1 MLKDLDNT
9 EKPAKKITRI
19 VALVDNSVF
28 GMVAAEHGLKFAEIF
43 KAELCLIK
51 SNKEADLDEIQ
62 KHLTTKN
69 SEVSIFH
76 RDVKKLY
83 HKDFYAVLEEINAI
97 ILVLGAS
104 RIKGLAAFTHKTALK
119 LIIKSRI
126 PCVVTGTKNPIEN
139 AYKNILLPL
148 DSHQQSKEKSLW
160 AGYFSRFYQATVHV
174 LLTAYKDEYLKNRLY
189 ENTKFTEKL
198 YENLEIKYKKHF
210 VAEVKDDID
219 IFSLEFAPSVEASLV
234 LIMTT
239 KFFTIFDYIFGTQ
252 ELKIIA
258 NDSDLPV
265 MLINRRDDLYVLCT

>member
-1 MLKDLDNT
+1 MLKVSDNN
-9 EKPAKKITRI
+9 EKSVKKITRI
-19 VALVDNSVF
+19 VALVDNSAF
-28 GMVAAEHGLKFAEIF
+28 GMVSAEHGLKFAEIF

-51 SNKEADLDEIQ
+51 SNKDANLDEVQ
-62 KHLTTKN
+62 KHLSAKN
-69 SEVSIFH
+69 PEVIIFQ

-104 RIKGLAAFTHKTALK
+104 RIKGMASFTHKSALK
-119 LIIKSRI
+119 LILKSRI
-126 PCVVTGTKNPIEN
+126 PCVVTGTKKPVEN

-198 YENLEIKYKKHF
+198 YENLEIKYQKHF
-210 VAEVKDDID
+210 VAEVKDNID

-239 KFFTIFDYIFGTQ
+239 KFFTIFDYIFGPQ

-258 NDSDLPV
+258 NDSDIPV